1 MNDDAEAIE
10 TADALFRATSEV
22 FAGMVFMDVSRA
34 GEGAAETGEIAAA
47 IDILKPLSCRL
58 ELRMPRALYA
68 GIVELLGS
76 GDADAADEPED
87 AVLEMVNVLAGSFIS
102 ERFGPGAD
110 MKLELPRYLYG
121 EDRASGVP
129 IAGVGCDAE
138 GEPFSVLLTSVRYR
152 Y

>member
-1 MNDDAEAIE
+1 M
-10 TADALFRATSEV
+10 
-22 FAGMVFMDVSRA
+22 
-34 GEGAAETGEIAAA
+34 
-47 IDILKPLSCRL
+47 DILKPLSCRL
-58 ELRMPRALYA
+58 ELRMPRSLYA

-110 MKLELPRYLYG
+110 MKLELPCYLYG
-121 EDRASGVP
+121 ADQASGVP